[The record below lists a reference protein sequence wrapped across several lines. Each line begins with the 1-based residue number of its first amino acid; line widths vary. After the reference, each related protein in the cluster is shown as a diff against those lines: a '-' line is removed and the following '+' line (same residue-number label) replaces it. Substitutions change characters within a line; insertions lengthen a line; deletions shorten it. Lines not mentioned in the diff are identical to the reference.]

1 MLRRLIAVESD
12 EKFLL
17 YEGDTVT
24 WAREEA
30 RASVKAA
37 LFLDLPAPS
46 PELAAQARAAAPS
59 LSERLRAEFLALK
72 ASVAQCIA
80 LTEARAAPKDSENW
94 MRAAPA
100 SPSGVLF

>member
-12 EKFLL
+12 EKFLM
-17 YEGDTVT
+17 YEADTVT

-59 LSERLRAEFLALK
+59 LSERVRAEFLALK
-72 ASVAQCIA
+72 ASAARCIS
-80 LTEARAAPKDSENW
+80 LTEAQAALEIREHR

-100 SPSGVLF
+100 SYSGVPF